1 MSDVSFVLAFAAGLL
16 GFLSPC
22 IVPLIPGYLSFVSGV
37 SLTEMSLEE
46 RRRHLGRVL
55 LATSLFVL
63 GFSVIFTAMGA
74 SASALGDL
82 ILGNRL
88 LLSRIGGV
96 VVIGLGLAVLGII
109 KVPGFY
115 RERRFQMQ
123 RRPLGLFGAFPV
135 GMAFG
140 FAWTP
145 CVGPVLTAVLTLAA
159 ASQTASTGAL
169 LLFAYS
175 LGLGLPFLATALLM
189 TAAFDAMGWLR
200 RNARAVTTISGV
212 FLLVMGTAM
221 VTDLLFTLNT
231 WLIRLVPIRP
241 VI

>member
-1 MSDVSFVLAFAAGLL
+1 MSEVNIVLAFVAGLL

-22 IVPLIPGYLSFVSGV
+22 VVPLIPGYLSFVSGV
-37 SLTEMSLEE
+37 SLSEMSPEE

-55 LATSLFVL
+55 LATTLFVL

-74 SASALGDL
+74 SASVLGDL

-88 LLSRIGGV
+88 LLSRIGGA
-96 VVIGLGLAVLGII
+96 VVIVLGLAVLGII
-109 KVPGFY
+109 KVPGLY
-115 RERRFQMQ
+115 RERKFHLQ
-123 RRPLGLFGAFPV
+123 RRPLGLIGAFPV

-159 ASQTASTGAL
+159 ASHTASSGAL
-169 LLFAYS
+169 LLFVYS
-175 LGLGLPFLATALLM
+175 LGLGLPFLVTALLM

-200 RNARAVTTISGV
+200 RNARVVTTVSGV

>member
-22 IVPLIPGYLSFVSGV
+22 VVPLIPGYLSFVSGV

-115 RERRFQMQ
+115 RERRFQMR

-175 LGLGLPFLATALLM
+175 LGLGLPFLVTALLM

>member
-1 MSDVSFVLAFAAGLL
+1 MSEISLVLAFAAGLL

-22 IVPLIPGYLSFVSGV
+22 IVPLIPGYLSFISGV
-37 SLTEMSLEE
+37 SLAEMSLEE

-82 ILGNRL
+82 VLGNRL
-88 LLSRIGGV
+88 LLSRIGGA
-96 VVIGLGLAVLGII
+96 VVIFLGLAVLGII
-109 KVPGFY
+109 KIPGLY

-123 RRPLGLFGAFPV
+123 RRPLGLLGAFPV

-159 ASQTASTGAL
+159 ASKTAASGAL

-175 LGLGLPFLATALLM
+175 LGLGVPFLVTAVLM
-189 TAAFDAMGWLR
+189 SAAFDAMGWLR
-200 RNARAVTTISGV
+200 RNARVVTTVSGV

-241 VI
+241 AI

>member
-1 MSDVSFVLAFAAGLL
+1 MSEINLILAFAAGLL

-37 SLTEMSLEE
+37 SLAEMSLEE

-55 LATSLFVL
+55 LATSLFIL

-82 ILGNRL
+82 VLGNRL
-88 LLSRIGGV
+88 LLSRIGGA
-96 VVIGLGLAVLGII
+96 VVIFLGLAVLGII
-109 KVPGFY
+109 KVPGLY
-115 RERRFQMQ
+115 RERRFHMQ
-123 RRPLGLFGAFPV
+123 RRPLGLLGAFPV

-159 ASQTASTGAL
+159 ATKTAASGAL

-175 LGLGLPFLATALLM
+175 LGLGVPFLVTAILM

-241 VI
+241 AI

>member
-1 MSDVSFVLAFAAGLL
+1 MHDVSLLLAFGAGLL

-37 SLTEMSLEE
+37 SLVEMRPEE
-46 RRRHLGRVL
+46 RRQHLGRVL
-55 LATSLFVL
+55 TATSLFIL

-82 ILGNRL
+82 VLGNRL
-88 LLSRIGGV
+88 ALSRVGGAI
-96 VVIGLGLAVLGII
+96 VILLGLAVLGII
-109 KVPGFY
+109 KVPGIY
-115 RERRFQMQ
+115 RERRFQFQ
-123 RRPLGLFGAFPV
+123 RRPLGLLGAFPV

-159 ASQTASTGAL
+159 ASQTAATGAL

-175 LGLGLPFLATALLM
+175 LGLGVPFLVTAVLM
-189 TAAFDAMGWLR
+189 SAAFDTMGWLR
-200 RNARAVTTISGV
+200 RNARAVTTVSGV

-231 WLIRLVPIRP
+231 WLIQVVPIRP
-241 VI
+241 RI

>member
-1 MSDVSFVLAFAAGLL
+1 MSEVNLILAFAAGLL

-22 IVPLIPGYLSFVSGV
+22 IVPLIPGYLSFISGV
-37 SLTEMSLEE
+37 SLAEMSLEE
-46 RRRHLGRVL
+46 RRQHLGRVL
-55 LATSLFVL
+55 SATVLFIL

-82 ILGNRL
+82 VLGNRL
-88 LLSRIGGV
+88 LLSRIGGAI
-96 VVIGLGLAVLGII
+96 VIFLGLAVLGII
-109 KVPGFY
+109 KIPGLY

-123 RRPLGLFGAFPV
+123 RRPLGLLGAFPV

-159 ASQTASTGAL
+159 ASQTAASGAL

-175 LGLGLPFLATALLM
+175 LGLGVPFLVTAVLM
-189 TAAFDAMGWLR
+189 SAAFDAMGWLR
-200 RNARAVTTISGV
+200 RNARVVTTVSGV

-241 VI
+241 AI

>member
-1 MSDVSFVLAFAAGLL
+1 MIEVNLILAFAAGVL

-22 IVPLIPGYLSFVSGV
+22 VVPLIPGYLSFVSGL
-37 SLTEMSLEE
+37 SLVEMSMEE

-55 LATSLFVL
+55 LATTLFVL
-63 GFSVIFTAMGA
+63 GFATIFTAMGA
-74 SASALGDL
+74 SASALGDVV
-82 ILGNRL
+82 LGNRQ

-96 VVIGLGLAVLGII
+96 VVILLGLAVLGII
-109 KVPGFY
+109 KVPGLY
-115 RERRFQMQ
+115 RERRFQIG
-123 RRPLGLFGAFPV
+123 RPPLGLIGAFPV

-159 ASQTASTGAL
+159 ASQTVGTGAL
-169 LLFAYS
+169 LLFTYS
-175 LGLGLPFLATALLM
+175 MGLGLPFLVTAVLM
-189 TAAFDAMGWLR
+189 TAAFDTMGWLR
-200 RNARAVTTISGV
+200 RNARIITTASGV
-212 FLLVMGTAM
+212 FLLVMGVAM
-221 VTDLLFTLNT
+221 VTDVLFALNT

>member
-22 IVPLIPGYLSFVSGV
+22 VVPLIPGYLSFVSGV

-231 WLIRLVPIRP
+231 WLIQLVPIRP

>member
-22 IVPLIPGYLSFVSGV
+22 VVPLIPGYLSFVSGI

-109 KVPGFY
+109 KIPGFY
-115 RERRFQMQ
+115 RERRFQMR

-231 WLIRLVPIRP
+231 WLIRLVPIRS